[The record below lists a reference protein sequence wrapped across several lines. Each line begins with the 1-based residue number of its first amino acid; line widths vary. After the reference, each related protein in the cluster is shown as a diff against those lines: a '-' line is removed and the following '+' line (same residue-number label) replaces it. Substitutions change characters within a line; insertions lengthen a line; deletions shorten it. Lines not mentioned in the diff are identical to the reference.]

1 MTGATERKSAC
12 WDDSHPLKELG
23 RKQRRSE
30 ILGTI
35 VDSVLAS
42 VCSSS
47 STTWS
52 RSTIC
57 GKVQALLRLVVGIV
71 AFAAVLAW
79 QLRRVTR
86 AEFPVLRAVH
96 ALAVTIPLFLVVFAA
111 VYLSL
116 AQGSAAHFS
125 EPLDHTG
132 ALYLAITVFSTVG
145 FGDITPES
153 ELARIVVS
161 IQMLLDLVVIG
172 VVVRLLTTAAKTGTR
187 QSTGDAMSLGRL
199 RCRLR
204 CPLGLRQ
211 Y

>member
-1 MTGATERKSAC
+1 MTA
-12 WDDSHPLKELG
+12 HPLKELDQ
-23 RKQRRSE
+23 RQRRSE

-35 VDSVLAS
+35 VDSVLACT
-42 VCSSS
+42 VLLAVYYLVPFDDL
-47 STTWS
+47 
-52 RSTIC
+52 RS
-57 GKVQALLRLVVGIV
+57 GQALLRLVVGIV
-71 AFAAVLAW
+71 AFALVLAW

-96 ALAVTIPLFLVVFAA
+96 ALAVTIPFFLVVFAS

-116 AQGSAAHFS
+116 AHGTDAHFS

-132 ALYLAITVFSTVG
+132 ALYLAITIFSTVG

-172 VVVRLLTTAAKTGTR
+172 VVVRLLSTAAKTGSR
-187 QSTGDAMSLGRL
+187 KAQIPDNVE
-199 RCRLR
+199 
-204 CPLGLRQ
+204 P
-211 Y
+211 